1 MAARLVLLIM
11 LLVPCH
17 VASASAQ
24 ISTVDRIQIVEKGI
38 YRSVSTTQSN
48 DSGTS
53 RAINTVRDPELITS
67 TTSVLGHVGIR
78 FGLRYVAFG
87 GPGADAELTFKT
99 SFPPGGLRNP
109 SNGQLMFQSMQ
120 TAVVP
125 LGAQLYWEYHLENDW
140 EVVPGVWIFEFWH
153 SNKKIGEQRFCVQ
166 DFSRPGIQNS
176 CGLTTPGLLR

>member
-1 MAARLVLLIM
+1 MVARLVLLIM

-17 VASASAQ
+17 FASAQ
-24 ISTVDRIQIVEKGI
+24 TSTVDRIQIVEKGI
-38 YRSVSTTQSN
+38 YRSVTTKQSN

-53 RAINTVRDPELITS
+53 SAINTVRDPELITS
-67 TTSVLGHVGIR
+67 TTSVFGHVGIR

-99 SFPPGGLRNP
+99 SFPPSGLRNP
-109 SNGQLMFQSMQ
+109 SNGQLIFQSMQ

-125 LGAQLYWEYHLENDW
+125 LGAPLYWEYHLENDW
-140 EVVPGVWIFEFWH
+140 EVVPGLWIFEFWH
-153 SNKKIGEQRFCVQ
+153 SNKKLGEQRFCVHE
-166 DFSRPGIQNS
+166 FSRPGIPTS